1 MVIAAAD
8 ILVEV
13 SPAEV
18 RAALMD
24 KDGELV
30 KFFVERTHRQ
40 SLVGSIYSGRVVAL
54 DRASDGAFI
63 DIGLTETAY
72 LPRAKNVTEGQVVVV
87 QVVRDGWSGKSAV
100 VTRTP
105 VLQGRYLSY
114 QARGKGVQAERGFG
128 KGRRMTEVA
137 KVLGEQTSGR
147 ITIRRPAL
155 KINQDTI
162 LRELTTLRKLWEAL
176 VSAATTCKSTTCL
189 LPAPDLVKRLLR
201 DQMPAEEIYV
211 DGREI
216 FITMKKMIDDHYPDL
231 RGKLEFYDRK
241 SPIFEESGVEDK
253 LASAL
258 ERTVALGNGS
268 RLIFDETEA
277 LVSIDIDSGSISGGP
292 DSVRRANMAA
302 MDEIAKQLILRNLA
316 GLIVID
322 PISMSNRGHRKQMVN
337 ALRQAIRFD
346 DHAVDVLGMGPAGL
360 IEMTRQRS
368 GLSLGGQLLKQAQ
381 LSATLSA
388 ETDAA
393 ALLRK
398 ALRLNGPGRQ
408 VAVVPPKIAA
418 ALEGPLKDA
427 LAQTGQLLG
436 QGLEIRPDET
446 KKMSD
451 VFLER

>member
-1 MVIAAAD
+1 
-8 ILVEV
+8 
-13 SPAEV
+13 
-18 RAALMD
+18 
-24 KDGELV
+24 
-30 KFFVERTHRQ
+30 
-40 SLVGSIYSGRVVAL
+40 
-54 DRASDGAFI
+54 
-63 DIGLTETAY
+63 
-72 LPRAKNVTEGQVVVV
+72 
-87 QVVRDGWSGKSAV
+87 
-100 VTRTP
+100 
-105 VLQGRYLSY
+105 
-114 QARGKGVQAERGFG
+114 
-128 KGRRMTEVA
+128 MTEVV

-216 FITMKKMIDDHYPDL
+216 FITMKKMIDDRYPDL
-231 RGKLEFYDRK
+231 RGKLEFYDQK

-277 LVSIDIDSGSISGGP
+277 LVSIDIDSGSVSGGP

-302 MDEIAKQLILRNLA
+302 MGEIAKQLILRNLA

>member
-1 MVIAAAD
+1 
-8 ILVEV
+8 
-13 SPAEV
+13 
-18 RAALMD
+18 
-24 KDGELV
+24 
-30 KFFVERTHRQ
+30 
-40 SLVGSIYSGRVVAL
+40 
-54 DRASDGAFI
+54 
-63 DIGLTETAY
+63 
-72 LPRAKNVTEGQVVVV
+72 
-87 QVVRDGWSGKSAV
+87 
-100 VTRTP
+100 
-105 VLQGRYLSY
+105 
-114 QARGKGVQAERGFG
+114 
-128 KGRRMTEVA
+128 
-137 KVLGEQTSGR
+137 
-147 ITIRRPAL
+147 
-155 KINQDTI
+155 
-162 LRELTTLRKLWEAL
+162 
-176 VSAATTCKSTTCL
+176 
-189 LPAPDLVKRLLR
+189 
-201 DQMPAEEIYV
+201 
-211 DGREI
+211 
-216 FITMKKMIDDHYPDL
+216 MKKMIDDRYPDL

-277 LVSIDIDSGSISGGP
+277 LVSIDIDSGSVSGGP